1 MTLKEAIDIRH
12 SRRSYTPKTLS
23 GEAIEA
29 LTDIITQ
36 ANETENLHI
45 QLITS
50 GAKAFSNLLKTYGLF
65 SGVHTYL
72 AIVGPAGDT
81 RAQQLLGYYGELL
94 VLTAQ
99 TFGLSSCWVGATFD
113 HGNARAQVRPGEK
126 LYCLITLGYA
136 KESTSLGEKLALSMK
151 GRPHTAE
158 QIMKYRS
165 GRMDAAVA
173 DGHNGSGASNRHDH
187 QISGRAPR
195 WFLDGIDAVLKAPSA
210 RNRLP
215 VHFTLEQ
222 GIVTADCIPNGGYE
236 YIDLGIARLHFE
248 IGADYIFYDLRTR
261 RR

>member
-12 SRRSYTPKTLS
+12 SRRSYTPKTLY
-23 GEAIEA
+23 GQAIEA

-36 ANETENLHI
+36 ANATENLHI
-45 QLITS
+45 QLITG
-50 GAKAFSNLLKTYGLF
+50 GAKAFSSLLKTYGLF

-72 AIVGPAGDT
+72 AIVGPAGNT

-113 HGNARAQVRPGEK
+113 HGNARAEVRPGEK

-136 KESTSLGEKLALSMK
+136 KENTSLGERLALSMK

-158 QIMKYRS
+158 QIMTCRS
-165 GRMDAAVA
+165 GGAERAADHHGSAAAA
-173 DGHNGSGASNRHDH
+173 DIGHNHPGG
-187 QISGRAPR
+187 APR

-215 VHFTLEQ
+215 VHFTLDH
-222 GIVTADCIPNGGYE
+222 GIVTASCIPNGGYE

-261 RR
+261 QR

>member
-1 MTLKEAIDIRH
+1 MTFKEAIDIRH

-50 GAKAFSNLLKTYGLF
+50 GAKAFSSLLKTYGLF

-158 QIMKYRS
+158 QIMTCRS
-165 GRMDAAVA
+165 G
-173 DGHNGSGASNRHDH
+173 G
-187 QISGRAPR
+187 APR
-195 WFLDGIDAVLKAPSA
+195 WFLDGIDAALKAPSA

-215 VHFTLEQ
+215 VHFTLDQ

-261 RR
+261 HR